1 MFLETPDLPK
11 VALKVYALLLEGKS
25 QSQVSRLLR
34 RSRRMINYYT
44 QQLLTSGV
52 LTEVND
58 SEYVRGPHCNILD
71 CKIGQINARG
81 VTSPSPSDPPDRAL
95 VHHMKFRLNVIK
107 EGDMEYLGELKD
119 GVRIMRPFLRA
130 YMTNYRGIS
139 RYSGKVPYRDGEL
152 TVEYETSD
160 RTRSFYIYPPKLSLT
175 AQQIKDEVH
184 VKINTQ
190 VCLEL
195 ARWIQTIGGWQLGL
209 PECTDWKVHFGVDDP
224 VDFGEIAGKLC
235 AATADRKAWVS
246 DSEGRKEWETS
257 DANLVQIKLQMPQ
270 EVLTLR
276 TTMTNLVENFK
287 VMTQAIQEA
296 QNSMAHLTELSA
308 QIVKDRANQI
318 LNENGGMYR

>member
-1 MFLETPDLPK
+1 MQTPTPELCKD
-11 VALKVYALLLEGKS
+11 ALKVYALLIEGKT

-34 RSRRMINYYT
+34 KSRRMVNYYT
-44 QQLLTSGV
+44 QQLLTADV
-52 LTEVND
+52 LTAVND
-58 SEYVRGPHCNILD
+58 STYVRGPNCNTLD

-81 VTSPSPSDPPDRAL
+81 VNSPPPADLSDRAL

-119 GVRIMRPFLRA
+119 GVRIMRPFLKA

-139 RYSGKVPYRDGEL
+139 RSSGKVPYRDGEL

-160 RTRSFYIYPPKLSLT
+160 KTRSFYIYPPKLSLT

-184 VKINTQ
+184 VKVNTQ
-190 VCLEL
+190 ICLEV
-195 ARWIQTIGGWQLGL
+195 AKWIQTIGGWQLGL

-224 VDFGEIAGKLC
+224 LDFGEIAGKLY

-246 DSEGRKEWETS
+246 DSEGKKEWETS
-257 DANLVQIKLQMPQ
+257 DSNLVQIKLQMPQ

-276 TTMTNLVENFK
+276 TTMSNLVENFK

-308 QIVKDRANQI
+308 QIVKDRADQ
-318 LNENGGMYR
+318 LMNGGMYR